1 MSKDHEDVDRARQAQ
16 ELLSHPLLTQALDA
30 IEREVFDLWANAGAL
45 KADEKE
51 ALWQHIRACRN
62 FRALLTGY
70 IQTGDLARDN
80 LRRLEEKQTLM
91 QRFRRAA

>member
-1 MSKDHEDVDRARQAQ
+1 MSKDHDDVERARQAQ
-16 ELLSHPLLTQALDA
+16 ELLSHPLLSAALDA
-30 IEREVFDLWANAGAL
+30 IEREVFDMWANSGAL

-62 FRALLTGY
+62 FRALLMGY
-70 IQTGDLARDN
+70 INTGELARDN
-80 LRRLEEKQTLM
+80 LRRFEEKQSLM

>member
-1 MSKDHEDVDRARQAQ
+1 MSTEHEQIDRARQAQ

-62 FRALLTGY
+62 FRAMLTGY
-70 IQTGDLARDN
+70 IQTGELARDK
-80 LRRLEEKQTLM
+80 LRHFEEKQTLM
-91 QRFRRAA
+91 QRIRRAA